1 MTHDCQKTL
10 GPGLR
15 DAQRKTCSC
24 GKVYEFVFGDYL
36 FGCYWVPFIAPVHD
50 SHARREKMRRQKA
63 EALRV
68 WSANTGKTMRRGGW
82 KRGRW
87 KNRRKAA

>member
-1 MTHDCQKTL
+1 MIHNCQLSL

-15 DAQRKTCSC
+15 DGQRKKCVC
-24 GKVYEFVFGDYL
+24 GKVFEFVADEMY
-36 FGCYWVPFIAPVHD
+36 GCAWVPFIAPVRDD
-50 SHARREKMRRQKA
+50 SERRKARKKREH

-68 WSANTGKTMRRGGW
+68 WSANTGKDVRTYPR
-82 KRGRW
+82 RGRW